1 MKLVWSPKAKQD
13 LRGIALRIGP
23 ANPRAAKAL
32 IQRIR
37 RAAGLLT
44 QTPQMGRPGRVQ
56 GSREL
61 VISGTFYILPYRIH
75 RGNVEIIAVLHSS
88 QLWPDRF

>member
-1 MKLVWSPKAKQD
+1 VE
-13 LRGIALRIGP
+13 
-23 ANPRAAKAL
+23 
-32 IQRIR
+32 
-37 RAAGLLT
+37 
-44 QTPQMGRPGRVQ
+44 

-61 VISGTFYILPYRIH
+61 VISGTFYILPYRVH

>member
-1 MKLVWSPKAKQD
+1 MKLIWSPKVRQD
-13 LRGIALRIGP
+13 LRGIARHIGSD
-23 ANPRAAKAL
+23 NPRAAKAL

-44 QTPQMGRPGRVQ
+44 RTPHMGRPGRVE

-61 VISGTFYILPYRIH
+61 VISGTSYILPYRITA
-75 RGNVEIIAVLHSS
+75 ET
-88 QLWPDRF
+88 